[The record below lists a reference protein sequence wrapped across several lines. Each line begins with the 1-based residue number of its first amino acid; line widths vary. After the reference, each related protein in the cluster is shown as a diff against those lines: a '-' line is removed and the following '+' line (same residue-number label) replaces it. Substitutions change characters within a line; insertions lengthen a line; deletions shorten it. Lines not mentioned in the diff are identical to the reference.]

1 VLLKSSFEFLPDPH
15 RDFLLG
21 KYAATCS
28 GRMKPMILLLGT
40 QATLRAEAALPSQ
53 SAPAA
58 QPAPAAQA
66 APTAEGLFPVWLLLR
81 LYRLYRRIRTRSCA
95 NGFC

>member
-1 VLLKSSFEFLPDPH
+1 
-15 RDFLLG
+15 
-21 KYAATCS
+21 
-28 GRMKPMILLLGT
+28 MKPMILLLCS

-66 APTAEGLFPVWLLLR
+66 APTAEGLFQVWLLLRR

-95 NGFC
+95 NALV